1 MLQIIR
7 GKLVI
12 FLITLCLF
20 VVYLGFDNNSNSDIV
35 FYGHKTP
42 KSVEIYL
49 SEKNIIYK
57 IINDQKISRG
67 NGHFISIMVN
77 NYRTH
82 CGVVDINLN
91 FFNDILYSVRLKNIS
106 KLENMEFCA
115 TKQRVYF
122 SDKNK
127 KAREGA
133 NKQVISSQADSLIK
147 ISRIWADFFPANTS
161 NQPI

>member
-91 FFNDILYSVRLKNIS
+91 FFNDILYSVRLKTLVNW
-106 KLENMEFCA
+106 
-115 TKQRVYF
+115 
-122 SDKNK
+122 
-127 KAREGA
+127 
-133 NKQVISSQADSLIK
+133 
-147 ISRIWADFFPANTS
+147 RIWSSALKNNGCILVIKTRRLV
-161 NQPI
+161 IK

>member
-91 FFNDILYSVRLKNIS
+91 FFNDILYSVRLK
-106 KLENMEFCA
+106 KLVNW
-115 TKQRVYF
+115 
-122 SDKNK
+122 
-127 KAREGA
+127 
-133 NKQVISSQADSLIK
+133 
-147 ISRIWADFFPANTS
+147 RIWSSALQNNGCILVIKTRRLV
-161 NQPI
+161 IK

>member
-49 SEKNIIYK
+49 WKVR
-57 IINDQKISRG
+57 ISRS
-67 NGHFISIMVN
+67 F
-77 NYRTH
+77 
-82 CGVVDINLN
+82 LP
-91 FFNDILYSVRLKNIS
+91 
-106 KLENMEFCA
+106 KL
-115 TKQRVYF
+115 TR
-122 SDKNK
+122 
-127 KAREGA
+127 
-133 NKQVISSQADSLIK
+133 
-147 ISRIWADFFPANTS
+147 
-161 NQPI
+161 

>member
-49 SEKNIIYK
+49 SKKNIIYK

-82 CGVVDINLN
+82 CGVVD
-91 FFNDILYSVRLKNIS
+91 
-106 KLENMEFCA
+106 
-115 TKQRVYF
+115 
-122 SDKNK
+122 
-127 KAREGA
+127 
-133 NKQVISSQADSLIK
+133 
-147 ISRIWADFFPANTS
+147 
-161 NQPI
+161 

>member
-20 VVYLGFDNNSNSDIV
+20 VVYLGFDNNSNYDIV

-57 IINDQKISRG
+57 IYYTFIIS
-67 NGHFISIMVN
+67 FTSQDDTA
-77 NYRTH
+77 RT
-82 CGVVDINLN
+82 
-91 FFNDILYSVRLKNIS
+91 
-106 KLENMEFCA
+106 
-115 TKQRVYF
+115 
-122 SDKNK
+122 
-127 KAREGA
+127 
-133 NKQVISSQADSLIK
+133 
-147 ISRIWADFFPANTS
+147 RICVP
-161 NQPI
+161 

>member
-1 MLQIIR
+1 MLFTLGLITIQILTSYFMDIKHQR
-7 GKLVI
+7 ALRYI
-12 FLITLCLF
+12 FL
-20 VVYLGFDNNSNSDIV
+20 
-35 FYGHKTP
+35 K
-42 KSVEIYL
+42 
-49 SEKNIIYK
+49 KNIIYK

-106 KLENMEFCA
+106 KLENVEFCA

-127 KAREGA
+127 KA
-133 NKQVISSQADSLIK
+133 SYK
-147 ISRIWADFFPANTS
+147 IINYGDYYDVDYYDNNLKNEVFDWIGKWS
-161 NQPI
+161 

>member
-91 FFNDILYSVRLKNIS
+91 FFIS
-106 KLENMEFCA
+106 PAGCSGDQ
-115 TKQRVYF
+115 T
-122 SDKNK
+122 
-127 KAREGA
+127 
-133 NKQVISSQADSLIK
+133 SQAAQCLLI
-147 ISRIWADFFPANTS
+147 IRFLLALIHNDLFQVLQIFL
-161 NQPI
+161 III

>member
-91 FFNDILYSVRLKNIS
+91 FFNDILYSVRLKTLVNW
-106 KLENMEFCA
+106 
-115 TKQRVYF
+115 
-122 SDKNK
+122 
-127 KAREGA
+127 
-133 NKQVISSQADSLIK
+133 
-147 ISRIWADFFPANTS
+147 RIWSSALQNNGCILVIKTRRLV
-161 NQPI
+161 IK

>member
-91 FFNDILYSVRLKNIS
+91 FFNDILYSVRLKKTLVNW
-106 KLENMEFCA
+106 
-115 TKQRVYF
+115 
-122 SDKNK
+122 
-127 KAREGA
+127 
-133 NKQVISSQADSLIK
+133 
-147 ISRIWADFFPANTS
+147 RIWSSALKNNGCILVIKTRRLV
-161 NQPI
+161 IK

>member
-49 SEKNIIYK
+49 
-57 IINDQKISRG
+57 
-67 NGHFISIMVN
+67 
-77 NYRTH
+77 
-82 CGVVDINLN
+82 L
-91 FFNDILYSVRLKNIS
+91 
-106 KLENMEFCA
+106 
-115 TKQRVYF
+115 
-122 SDKNK
+122 
-127 KAREGA
+127 
-133 NKQVISSQADSLIK
+133 SLIH
-147 ISRIWADFFPANTS
+147 I
-161 NQPI
+161 

>member
-1 MLQIIR
+1 MLFTLGLITIQILTSYFMDIKHQR
-7 GKLVI
+7 ALRYI
-12 FLITLCLF
+12 FL
-20 VVYLGFDNNSNSDIV
+20 
-35 FYGHKTP
+35 K
-42 KSVEIYL
+42 
-49 SEKNIIYK
+49 KNIIYK

-91 FFNDILYSVRLKNIS
+91 FFNDILYGVRLKNIS

-127 KAREGA
+127 KA
-133 NKQVISSQADSLIK
+133 SYK
-147 ISRIWADFFPANTS
+147 IINYGDYYDVDYYDNNLKNEVFDWIGKWS
-161 NQPI
+161 

>member
-49 SEKNIIYK
+49 SEKIF
-57 IINDQKISRG
+57 
-67 NGHFISIMVN
+67 FI
-77 NYRTH
+77 
-82 CGVVDINLN
+82 
-91 FFNDILYSVRLKNIS
+91 K
-106 KLENMEFCA
+106 
-115 TKQRVYF
+115 
-122 SDKNK
+122 
-127 KAREGA
+127 
-133 NKQVISSQADSLIK
+133 
-147 ISRIWADFFPANTS
+147 
-161 NQPI
+161 